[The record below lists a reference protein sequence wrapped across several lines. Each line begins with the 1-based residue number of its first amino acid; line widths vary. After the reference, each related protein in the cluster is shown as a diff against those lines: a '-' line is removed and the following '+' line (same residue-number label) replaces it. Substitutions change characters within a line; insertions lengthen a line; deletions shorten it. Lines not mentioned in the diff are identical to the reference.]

1 MKIEVNA
8 FPRAQQGSSANR
20 RLRGAGRVP
29 GIVYGANQ
37 ASQNVEF
44 DHNALLFQLKLEAFH
59 ASILDLAL
67 DGQKFPVLLRDYQM
81 HPWKQQVLH
90 VDFQRVDKNRKI
102 HMRVP
107 LHFLNADI
115 CPGVKT
121 GGGVVQPAMNDIDI
135 QCLPDDLPAFIE
147 VDLKDM
153 ELNETLHI
161 LELSLPKGVEPVI
174 KLKHE
179 NPSVVSVHVPKEIV
193 IEEEVAAPVTEI
205 IGEVPAEGEE
215 AAAAAEG
222 GEKGEKGEKKESA
235 AGEKKEPAAAQ
246 KKEPAA
252 AEKKAPAGAEKKDM
266 GKKGKE

>member
-1 MKIEVNA
+1 MKIEVTA
-8 FPRAQQGSSANR
+8 FPRAHQGSSASR

-29 GIVYGANQ
+29 GTVYGANQ
-37 ASQNVEF
+37 SAQNVEI

-59 ASILDLAL
+59 ASILDFAL
-67 DGQKFPVLLRDYQM
+67 DGQKFQVLLRDYQM

-90 VDFQRVDKNRKI
+90 VDFQRVDRNRKI
-102 HMRVP
+102 RMRVP
-107 LHFLNADI
+107 LHFVNGEIA
-115 CPGVKT
+115 PGVKT
-121 GGGVVQPAMNDIDI
+121 GGGVVQLVINALDI
-135 QCLPDDLPAFIE
+135 QCLPDDLPEFIE

-153 ELNETLHI
+153 QLNQTLHAAEI
-161 LELSLPKGVEPVI
+161 AMPKGVEPVA

-193 IEEEVAAPVTEI
+193 IEEEAAAPVTEI

-222 GEKGEKGEKKESA
+222 DKGEKKE
-235 AGEKKEPAAAQ
+235 AGAEKKEPAAAA

-252 AEKKAPAGAEKKDM
+252 EKKEPA
-266 GKKGKE
+266 KKGKE